1 MDTTMMRIFK
11 LGELIIRLREK
22 KNTAVNKQDYQ
33 TASDIRD
40 IEIGLED
47 QIPTMDKL
55 KSLEN
60 IINKIE

>member
-40 IEIGLED
+40 IEIGLEN